1 MSDEQV
7 VFITLA
13 VALAA
18 VQWFLFR
25 VHPALGIMLAIFC
38 LGFWVTFLGVIGV
51 LK

>member
-1 MSDEQV
+1 MSEEQV

-25 VHPALGIMLAIFC
+25 VHPALGLTVSTFC